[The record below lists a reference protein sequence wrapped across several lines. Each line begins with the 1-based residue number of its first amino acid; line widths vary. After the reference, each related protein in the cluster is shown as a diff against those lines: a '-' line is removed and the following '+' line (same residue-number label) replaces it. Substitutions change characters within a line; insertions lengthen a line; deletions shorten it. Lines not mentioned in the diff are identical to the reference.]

1 MFARPSSEAVA
12 MPGAQMP
19 RASSIPAAT
28 SAPLPV
34 KATPFTN
41 TLMARRLVMS
51 VPARSPSNDPV
62 AVTARA
68 CPA

>member
-1 MFARPSSEAVA
+1 
-12 MPGAQMP
+12 MPGTQMP
-19 RASSIPAAT
+19 PASSIPAT
-28 SAPLPV
+28 KSAPLPV
-34 KATPFTN
+34 KAMPFAN
-41 TLMARRLVMS
+41 TLMLRRLVMS